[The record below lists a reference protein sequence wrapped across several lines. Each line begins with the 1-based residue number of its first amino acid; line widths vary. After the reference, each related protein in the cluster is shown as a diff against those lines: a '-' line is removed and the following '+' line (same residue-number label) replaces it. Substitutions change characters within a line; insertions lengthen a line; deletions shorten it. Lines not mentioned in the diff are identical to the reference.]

1 MDKKRKEKK
10 ILVYQLGHGNTA
22 WIMSNCATQLVPKE
36 FLRKKIIKEKEE

>member
-22 WIMSNCATQLVPKE
+22 WIMSNCATQLVP
-36 FLRKKIIKEKEE
+36 